1 MSLTVSSVLR
11 LRLLS
16 LLATASLIG
25 CQAIAATPDDVVPVP
40 PESTD
45 KPHPQSQHSGWSN
58 IVATLG
64 ERARVLNIPFRTS
77 ESPDSIDLFL
87 DTRSTF
93 LDDGRELS
101 PEFTALL
108 VETVSLLQ
116 TIPAAQI
123 RIAGF
128 GEFPAVRYNPVTLG
142 LRVRRLRSVLAN
154 EGFPVR
160 QIRALVKDH
169 QTFTGPD
176 FLAGLTRTGRIIE
189 LRISP
194 R

>member
-1 MSLTVSSVLR
+1 MSLTVSPALR
-11 LRLLS
+11 LWLPILF
-16 LLATASLIG
+16 ATASLIG
-25 CQAIAATPDDVVPVP
+25 CQAIAATPDDVAPVP
-40 PESTD
+40 LDSAD
-45 KPHPQSQHSGWSN
+45 KPHPQPRHSGWST
-58 IVATLG
+58 VVTALG
-64 ERARVLNIPFRTS
+64 ERARTLGIQFRIS
-77 ESPDSIDLFL
+77 ESPDSIELFL
-87 DTRSTF
+87 DTRSAF
-93 LDDGRELS
+93 IDDGRELS
-101 PEFTALL
+101 PEFTALMA
-108 VETVSLLQ
+108 ETVSLPQ

-128 GEFPAVRYNPVTLG
+128 GEFPATRYNPVTLG

-169 QTFTGPD
+169 QTFTGPE

>member
-1 MSLTVSSVLR
+1 MSLTVSPVLR
-11 LRLLS
+11 LWLLS

-25 CQAIAATPDDVVPVP
+25 CQAIAATPDDVVSVP
-40 PESTD
+40 QESTD
-45 KPHPQSQHSGWSN
+45 TPHPQSRHSGWSN
-58 IVATLG
+58 IVATLE
-64 ERARVLNIPFRTS
+64 ERARALNIQFRSS

-87 DTRSTF
+87 DTRSAF

-108 VETVSLLQ
+108 VEIVSLLQ
-116 TIPAAQI
+116 AIPAAQI

-128 GEFPAVRYNPVTLG
+128 GEFPATRYNPVTLG